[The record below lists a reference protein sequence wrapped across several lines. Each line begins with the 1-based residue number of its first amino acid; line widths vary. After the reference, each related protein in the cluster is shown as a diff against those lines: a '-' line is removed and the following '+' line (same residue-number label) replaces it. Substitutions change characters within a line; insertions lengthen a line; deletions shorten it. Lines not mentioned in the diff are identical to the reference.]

1 MAYTIPYTDQT
12 KGTLVVEDNTINNE
26 TTIKFPGR
34 NVSSYG
40 TVIAENFLKLLE
52 NFASA
57 TEPARASEGQ
67 LWYDTTPN
75 AEQLKV
81 YDGTSWVPAGGL
93 NKGPSEPD
101 VALSQT
107 GDLWV
112 DTDNQ
117 QLYLNSGSGWVL
129 VGPEFSDGLVTGA
142 SPLNVVGSDNI
153 EYTVIIVEVQAQPVA
168 IIASDSFTPKSVIP
182 GFTTLKPGINL
193 SNRNITGGG
202 TPKFIGTSEKAESL
216 IVNNETVLAG
226 NFLRGDTTS
235 TTLFPLNV
243 QNNTGLTVGTDAAL
257 NVAVEGQAGIIQ
269 HQIEGS
275 NIDVRVRNQGLT
287 KTVLRVDSALRLGV
301 NNEAPDEALDVV
313 GNIQTDSRIIVNGT
327 TESSNISTGS
337 ITTKGGAGIAKS
349 VNIGSNLQVNGIT
362 TLGNTIPDGNN
373 TRNLGSATSKWQ
385 NVYATT
391 FVGNITG
398 NVNGTV
404 SGTAGTANKLT
415 SASTFRLIGDIE
427 ADDVT
432 FDGQTGGSL
441 KIFDTTVTNGFIAS
455 KLPTTTTESTDEILI
470 DRQGGVGLRRISR
483 NNLLKA
489 VPTFTAGMILPYAGP
504 TPPNNAWLLCDGSEY
519 RISEYN
525 NGTDLLFDIIG
536 FTYGARTL
544 VSRTS
549 PTLTLGEAGLFR
561 VPDLRGRIPL
571 GADNMGGTNADV
583 VQADYAD
590 GLGQIGGSEEK
601 NIEVSNLPEHKHDLK
616 GDGTQGA
623 QYFAIRDISGTPSDP
638 DAFTYD
644 APTGLGNGQALP
656 NSGGILDYGS
666 QDPFNIMN
674 PTLTLNYIIYTGRAL
689 T

>member
-1 MAYTIPYTDQT
+1 MAYQIPYTDQT
-12 KGTLVVEDNTINNE
+12 KGVLIVEDNTINNE
-26 TTIKFPGR
+26 TTIKLPGR
-34 NVSSYG
+34 NTSSYG
-40 TVIAENFLKLLE
+40 VTIAENFLHLLE

-57 TEPARASEGQ
+57 TEPARPSEGQ
-67 LWYDTTPN
+67 LWYNSTVGS
-75 AEQLKV
+75 EQLKI

-93 NKGPSEPD
+93 NKSPSEPD

-129 VGPEFSDGLVTGA
+129 VGPNFSDGLVTGA
-142 SPLNVVGSDNI
+142 TPTNLVGTDNVT
-153 EYTVIIVEVQAQPVA
+153 YTVIQVEVAAQPVA
-168 IIASDSFTPKSVIP
+168 IITKDGFTPKTVIP

-193 SNRNITGGG
+193 STRDISGTG

-216 IVNNETVLAG
+216 IVNNNTVLAG

-257 NVAVEGQAGIIQ
+257 NFAVEGQAGIIQ

-275 NIDVRVRNQGLT
+275 NIDVRVRNQGST
-287 KTVLRVDSALRLGV
+287 KTVLRVDSALRLGI

-313 GNIQTDSRIIVNGT
+313 GNIQTDSGVFINGT
-327 TESSNISTGS
+327 TESQTISTGS
-337 ITTKGGAGIAKS
+337 FITKGGAGIAKN
-349 VNIGSNLQVNGIT
+349 VNVGGDLKVSNLT

-391 FVGNITG
+391 FVGNVTG

-415 SASTFRLIGDIE
+415 SASTFRLIGDIT

-441 KIFDTTVTNGFIAS
+441 KIFDTKLRNDFIGDQDETSVT
-455 KLPTTTTESTDEILI
+455 ERTDEILI
-470 DRQGGVGLRRISR
+470 IKSTGLFKIQRDDF
-483 NNLLKA
+483 LAA
-489 VPTFTAGMILPYAGP
+489 VPSFFAGMILPYAGV
-504 TPPNNAWLLCDGSEY
+504 TPPNSAWLLCDGGEH
-519 RISEYN
+519 RISDYN
-525 NGTDLLFDIIG
+525 NPGELYDVIKFL
-536 FTYGARTL
+536 YGARTL
-544 VSRTS
+544 ESVTS
-549 PTLTLGEAGLFR
+549 PGNTLAEAGLFR
-561 VPDLRGRIPL
+561 VPDLRGRLPL
-571 GADNMGGTNADV
+571 GADNMGGTSANN

-590 GLGQIGGSEEK
+590 GLGQVGGAEDK
-601 NIEVSNLPEHKHDLK
+601 LLITGNLPDHKHDLK
-616 GDGTQGA
+616 GDGSEGA
-623 QYFAIRDISGTPSDP
+623 QYYAIRDISGTPSDS
-638 DAFTYD
+638 DATPYD
-644 APTGLGNGQALP
+644 SPTGSGSGQALP
-656 NSGGILDYGS
+656 NSGGIQSYPED
-666 QDPFNIMN
+666 QIPFNVMP
-674 PTLTLNYIIYTGRAL
+674 PTMTINYIIYTGRAL